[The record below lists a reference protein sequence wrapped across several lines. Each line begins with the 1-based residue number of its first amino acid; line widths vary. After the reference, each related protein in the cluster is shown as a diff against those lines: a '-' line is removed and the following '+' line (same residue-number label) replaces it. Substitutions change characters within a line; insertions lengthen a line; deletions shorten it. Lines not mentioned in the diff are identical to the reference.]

1 MRKKEKDM
9 LLETNKTPLKKYLG
23 KYWHLYLMM
32 LEPLIYFV
40 VFKYAPMFGNVLA
53 FRRYRPGRGA
63 WGTDWVG
70 FLYFERF
77 FKDPAF
83 WSAFKN
89 TLVLALLNL
98 VINFPIPIIFAVL
111 LNEINAVGYK
121 KAIQT
126 ISYMP
131 RFVSTVVV
139 IAIIGELLSP
149 SSGIVNKFIKEIL
162 GMEPIYFMND
172 PKYFRVIYILLDTW
186 QFTGWTA
193 IIYLAA
199 ITSIPQDMYEA
210 AVIDGAGHFQQ
221 IWYVTI
227 PSIMPTIMIMLI
239 MNVGRLL
246 SLGYEK
252 VLLMYTPAN
261 SGVSDILDT
270 LIYRTGLANQNYSYV
285 TAIGLFTGII
295 GVILVSSSNYL
306 SKRLTGESI
315 Y

>member
-32 LEPLIYFV
+32 LVPLIYFV

-139 IAIIGELLSP
+139 IAFFWNCE
-149 SSGIVNKFIKEIL
+149 
-162 GMEPIYFMND
+162 
-172 PKYFRVIYILLDTW
+172 
-186 QFTGWTA
+186 
-193 IIYLAA
+193 
-199 ITSIPQDMYEA
+199 
-210 AVIDGAGHFQQ
+210 Q
-221 IWYVTI
+221 IH
-227 PSIMPTIMIMLI
+227 
-239 MNVGRLL
+239 
-246 SLGYEK
+246 
-252 VLLMYTPAN
+252 
-261 SGVSDILDT
+261 
-270 LIYRTGLANQNYSYV
+270 
-285 TAIGLFTGII
+285 
-295 GVILVSSSNYL
+295 
-306 SKRLTGESI
+306 
-315 Y
+315 